1 MMSTFEIVITF
12 VNIAAV
18 IIAPIAAVK
27 IGQSLQD
34 KAQRRK
40 DKMDIFKTLM
50 TTRYS
55 WTVESVQAMNVIEI
69 VFADDNKVCSTWKA
83 YHEKCCVQSPTDVQ
97 LQQIKTA
104 KEKLLESMAN
114 SLGYKDQVTWE
125 TIQNPYVP
133 DWMLNAMQQQQ
144 TIQNGQE
151 ELAKAMAML
160 LQLMMTN
167 AASQNSQ
174 QQEDKPDANT

>member
-1 MMSTFEIVITF
+1 MMSTFEIIMAF

-18 IIAPIAAVK
+18 IAAPIAAVK

-55 WTVESVQAMNVIEI
+55 WTIESVQAMNVIEI
-69 VFADDNKVCSTWKA
+69 VFADDDKVCNAWKM
-83 YHEKCCVQSPTDVQ
+83 YHEKCYVQNPTDAQ

-104 KEKLLESMAN
+104 KEKLLEAMAK
-114 SLGYKDQVTWE
+114 SLGYKDKVTWE
-125 TIQNPYVP
+125 TIQNPYLP
-133 DWMLNAMQQQQ
+133 DGMLNAMQQQQ
-144 TIQNGQE
+144 TIQNGYE
-151 ELAKAMAML
+151 EMAKAAAAFS
-160 LQLMMTN
+160 QLMHAI

-174 QQEDKPDANT
+174 QQEDKPDTNA